1 MSALS
6 DIFTSAK
13 AEGRAALV
21 GYFPAGYPTVEGSVE
36 LATTLARRADL
47 IEVGIDR
54 KSVV

>member
-21 GYFPAGYPTVEGSVE
+21 GYFPA
-36 LATTLARRADL
+36 
-47 IEVGIDR
+47 DR